1 MPIIINPKSVT
12 PWPLEIPLTPFLRL
26 RTVVERFMNERVV
39 PGISDT
45 ELRFLVCGER
55 LLVCDALEV
64 PHGAFPIVELD
75 LLDGDTID
83 VFYEQCG
90 PETMDAWEV
99 FNTPMGALTHYR
111 TQAAQSRCVRYAAKA
126 TAECGLA
133 WTGEIGRRAATEPS
147 VQNAQ
152 ELHEFRHAKRRVVE
166 IHDADAG
173 SVAFESHM
181 GVANNMPH
189 AARPARAPASVPT
202 ETALRQIERA
212 KEERD
217 DQEELAGQL
226 VVSENIKMTAI
237 DKLKRLAAAHGAS
250 TTEIDEAAKPET
262 GMLLP

>member
-1 MPIIINPKSVT
+1 MPIIINPINME
-12 PWPLEIPLTPFLRL
+12 WPLEIPLTPFLCL
-26 RTVVERFMNERVV
+26 RTVVERFMNKRVV
-39 PGISDT
+39 PGISVT
-45 ELRFLVCGER
+45 ELRFLVCGE
-55 LLVCDALEV
+55 LILVDYALEA
-64 PHGAFPIVELD
+64 PHGTFPIVELD
-75 LLDGDTID
+75 FDLLDGNTID
-83 VFYEQCG
+83 VFHEHGG
-90 PETMDAWEV
+90 PETMHAWEV
-99 FNTPMGALTHYR
+99 FNTPMGALKHYR

-166 IHDADAG
+166 IHDADTG

-181 GVANNMPH
+181 GVAHNMPH

-250 TTEIDEAAKPET
+250 TTEIDEAAKP
-262 GMLLP
+262 